1 MCHYILKYN
10 PSQKFRSKKNT
21 LKYISKISKN
31 FVLNDFHISGLWT
44 FLGLFA
50 FKRNLQPIRMSVGF
64 SDCRGTFTSVFQ
76 TITKLRPY
84 TLYRVYACRGNTV
97 THSLAGPR
105 REFWKRHLLSL
116 YNARTLRHKDIM
128 FAIEMYKKQIQQSK
142 CVMCMVWWWWVYGNK
157 NKNNSTTVQNKK

>member
-31 FVLNDFHISGLWT
+31 FVLNDFQISGLWT
-44 FLGLFA
+44 FLALFA

-84 TLYRVYACRGNTV
+84 TLLPPASCACMQRKYCNPLTRWPSTRVLKPSPVIALKCTNTV
-97 THSLAGPR
+97 TQGYYVCDSNVQEANTTI
-105 REFWKRHLLSL
+105 K
-116 YNARTLRHKDIM
+116 
-128 FAIEMYKKQIQQSK
+128 
-142 CVMCMVWWWWVYGNK
+142 MCDVYGVVMV
-157 NKNNSTTVQNKK
+157 SVWEQE